1 MLAQMEESTDPT
13 RMSSFPLQ
21 AQHLH
26 TLWLCGD
33 VVPRAELPVSL
44 QEGLRQLRGLF
55 PASQDVV
62 QDGASLVLR
71 ESMVIALP

>member
-1 MLAQMEESTDPT
+1 
-13 RMSSFPLQ
+13 MSH
-21 AQHLH
+21 QHLH

-71 ESMVIALP
+71 ESVVIALP